1 MGLPIIVIVDVVGVS
16 PEPSDVVVDVG
27 PRASVLIENS

>member
-1 MGLPIIVIVDVVGVS
+1 MGLPIIVIVDVVGVP
-16 PEPSDVVVDVG
+16 PEPGDVVVDVG